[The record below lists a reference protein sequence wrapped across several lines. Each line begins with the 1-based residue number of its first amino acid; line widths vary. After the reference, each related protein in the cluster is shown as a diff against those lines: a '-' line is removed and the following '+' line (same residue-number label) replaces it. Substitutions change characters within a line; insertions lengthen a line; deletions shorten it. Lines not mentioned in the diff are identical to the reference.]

1 MLMRNALK
9 CLNTFFFKTYCA
21 TYLSFPL
28 VMSPNAKSWLIEKD
42 PDAGK
47 DWRQKEKR
55 VAEDKMV
62 GWNHLFNEHELGQTP
77 GDSEGQGSLACCS
90 PCGHKELDTT

>member
-55 VAEDKMV
+55 AAEDEMV
-62 GWNHLFNEHELGQTP
+62 RKHHQFKGHEL
-77 GDSEGQGSLACCS
+77 E
-90 PCGHKELDTT
+90 